1 MKTRR
6 DRLIQLFRENKNVL
20 RFSQALDAGF
30 LRKHLKALLDAGK
43 IERIGRGFYKLTGS
57 PDLSN
62 PDFVTVALQAPKG
75 VICLISALSYYNAT
89 DEVPHSVYVAIPRG
103 LRARKINYPPVQYF
117 HYAPKV
123 WKNGIETRSIDG
135 HSVRIYS
142 LAKTVA
148 DCFKY
153 RNKIGLDVAREALKI
168 AVTEK
173 KVRPTEI
180 MRFAKI
186 CRIDNVIKPYVEALI

>member
-1 MKTRR
+1 MTTKKEE
-6 DRLIQLFRENKNVL
+6 LIAEFKHNKGIL
-20 RFSQALDAGF
+20 RFSVMLKAGF
-30 LRKHLKALLDAGK
+30 HRLEIKSLVESGE
-43 IERIGRGFYKLTGS
+43 IEKIGRGIYHLKNGPS
-57 PDLSN
+57 LSN

-75 VICLISALSYYNAT
+75 VICLISALSYHNAT

-103 LRARKINYPPVQYF
+103 LRANKIDYPPVQYF

-123 WKNGIETRSIDG
+123 WENGIETHTIDG
-135 HSVRIYS
+135 HPVKIYS
-142 LAKTVA
+142 LAQTVA

-153 RNKIGLDVAREALKI
+153 RNKIGLDVALQALKI

-173 KVRPTEI
+173 KIKPTEI

-186 CRIDNVIKPYVEALI
+186 CRVDKVIKPYVEALL